1 MSVRKKATTRPGMKP
16 GRPLNQ
22 LANEQEPEELISPD
36 RLLRYLDASE
46 RAVEGGGAHY
56 ADHLGDPG
64 DADEADEADEDMAV
78 PQILAMPD
86 GIKVDERLVGRA
98 VAQWILQ
105 VRCDCG
111 RRWFEVEVVDTA
123 TCPRCGMLVYVDL
136 DVRGNR
142 RRADH
147 HQPRGTDPTPT
158 QFLRGDGTM
167 QGTCS

>member
-1 MSVRKKATTRPGMKP
+1 MSAREGHDKSGDETWPAM
-16 GRPLNQ
+16 Q
-22 LANEQEPEELISPD
+22 SLADEQEPEELVSPD

-46 RAVEGGGAHY
+46 RAVEGGGTPY
-56 ADHLGDPG
+56 ADHSGDAG
-64 DADEADEADEDMAV
+64 YADQADEADEADGDMVV

-136 DVRGNR
+136 DVRDS
-142 RRADH
+142 RRA
-147 HQPRGTDPTPT
+147 R
-158 QFLRGDGTM
+158 
-167 QGTCS
+167 

>member
-1 MSVRKKATTRPGMKP
+1 MSAREGYDKTGDETWPAIEAM
-16 GRPLNQ
+16 
-22 LANEQEPEELISPD
+22 ADEQEPEELISPD

-46 RAVEGGGAHY
+46 RAAEDAHAHY
-56 ADHLGDPG
+56 SDRGADAT
-64 DADEADEADEDMAV
+64 DAADDDMAL
-78 PQILAMPD
+78 PRILAMPE
-86 GIKVDERLVGRA
+86 GITVDERLVGRA

-142 RRADH
+142 P
-147 HQPRGTDPTPT
+147 PR
-158 QFLRGDGTM
+158 
-167 QGTCS
+167 

>member
-1 MSVRKKATTRPGMKP
+1 MS
-16 GRPLNQ
+16 GREGYDMTGDETWP
-22 LANEQEPEELISPD
+22 AIESIADEQEPEELISPD

-46 RAVEGGGAHY
+46 QAADAHY
-56 ADHLGDPG
+56 SNYSDGAAY
-64 DADEADEADEDMAV
+64 ADEAADTDEDMGL
-78 PQILAMPD
+78 PRILAMPD
-86 GIKVDERLVGRA
+86 GITVDERLVGRA

-142 RRADH
+142 PAR
-147 HQPRGTDPTPT
+147 
-158 QFLRGDGTM
+158 
-167 QGTCS
+167 